1 MEALM
6 KYKDILTMGMAIVA
20 IAVVV
25 TVAGSVVQVSQ
36 DSQQTELTD
45 DVEVEGGSGS
55 IDAQGS
61 GSVENLT
68 SATTSL
74 GDQIRLT
81 GASNSYVEASG
92 SMETDETWGLCTW
105 AAADQSVVDGDE
117 SRTIVGYDTATVYYD
132 GTSDEYV
139 GWWYDEGA
147 RETYDATVSAPDPR
161 NRSLLCLDHNGTH
174 LSIARNT
181 TVGDETETTGSPT
194 VTDPPG
200 DNWDGTLEET
210 RVWDYAPNGSQQ
222 QELRANPVLALDDSS
237 SPVGRLTYDVRDR
250 TASSVPAYF
259 AGSSATI
266 SNASFEDG
274 FDAVPIDEGVDYS
287 LSGVFSPKFQ
297 VLDGGVLDDDG
308 EVAYVTFLAGGGP
321 FNILG
326 QLQTTGGAALSLL
339 VVGLLIK
346 GGMMVLKE
354 IDEF

>member
-1 MEALM
+1 M
-6 KYKDILTMGMAIVA
+6 KTKDILTMGMAIIA

-36 DSQQTELTD
+36 ESQQTQLND
-45 DVEVEGGSGS
+45 DVEVEGESGS
-55 IDAQGS
+55 IDRQGW
-61 GSVENLT
+61 GTVENIT
-68 SATTSL
+68 FATTSL
-74 GDQIRLT
+74 EDQVRLS
-81 GASNSYVEASG
+81 GASDSYVEASG
-92 SMETDETWGLCTW
+92 SMETDDTWALCSW

-117 SRTIVGYDTATVYYD
+117 SRTIVGYDTATVYYN

-147 RETYDATVSAPDPR
+147 RETYDATVPAPDPT
-161 NRSLLCLDHNGTH
+161 NQSLVCMDHNATH
-174 LSIARNT
+174 LTIARNT
-181 TVGDETETTGSPT
+181 TVGQEIETSGSPT
-194 VTDPPG
+194 VADPPG
-200 DNWDGTLEET
+200 DNWHGTLEET
-210 RVWDYAPNGSQQ
+210 RVLDYSLATAQR
-222 QELRANPVLALDDSS
+222 QELVDNPVLALNDSS
-237 SPVGRLTYDVRDR
+237 APVARLTYDVRDR
-250 TASSVPAYF
+250 STTSVPVYF
-259 AGSSATI
+259 AGSSAKI

-287 LSGVFSPKFQ
+287 LSGVFSPKFE

-308 EVAYVTFLAGGGP
+308 EVAYVTFIAGGGP

>member
-1 MEALM
+1 M
-6 KYKDILTMGMAIVA
+6 KTKDILTMGMAIIA

-25 TVAGSVVQVSQ
+25 TVAGSVVEVSQ
-36 DSQQTELTD
+36 ESQQTELTD

-55 IDAQGS
+55 IDRQGW
-61 GSVENLT
+61 GSVENIT
-68 SATTSL
+68 FATTSL
-74 GDQIRLT
+74 EDQVRLS
-81 GASNSYVEASG
+81 GASDSYVEASG
-92 SMETDETWGLCTW
+92 SMETDETWGICTW
-105 AAADQSVVDGDE
+105 AAADQSVVDGNE

-132 GTSDEYV
+132 GGSDEYV

-147 RETYDATVSAPDPR
+147 RETYDAAVNAPDPT
-161 NRSLLCLDHNGTH
+161 NRTLLCLGHNGTH

-194 VTDPPG
+194 VTDPPS

-210 RVWDYAPNGSQQ
+210 RVWDYVPNGSQR
-222 QELRANPVLALDDSS
+222 QELVDNRVLALNDSS
-237 SPVGRLTYDVRDR
+237 APVARLTYDVRDR
-250 TASSVPAYF
+250 TATSLPTYF

-287 LSGVFSPKFQ
+287 LSGVFSPKFE
-297 VLDGGVLDDDG
+297 VLDGGVLDNDG

-346 GGMMVLKE
+346 GGMMVLDE
-354 IDEF
+354 MDEF